1 MKLLFACAFALAS
14 STALARDVHCD
25 RHIEN
30 GHTLQKCEFVE
41 SPQAAVPPPAPPV
54 PPHRHSTCFA
64 MGRLGIFSETAAS
77 LVIGAVDPNQP
88 VTVLGVSRAR
98 DWVLISTLATGQR
111 GWFARGTSPV
121 PDTRP
126 SLSTRWRAGVYNRA
140 VYLKEKTD
148 ALARWADYLIATVA
162 TT

>member
-1 MKLLFACAFALAS
+1 MKLLFACALALAS

-54 PPHRHSTCFA
+54 QIVPPQHTCFA
-64 MGRLGIFSETAAS
+64 TGRLGIFSETAAS

-88 VTVLGVSRAR
+88 VTVLGVSPAR
-98 DWVLISTLATGQR
+98 DWVLIDTTGKR
-111 GWFARGTSPV
+111 GWVDAR
-121 PDTRP
+121 
-126 SLSTRWRAGVYNRA
+126 Y
-140 VYLKEKTD
+140 
-148 ALARWADYLIATVA
+148 VA
-162 TT
+162 CP

>member
-1 MKLLFACAFALAS
+1 MRRLLLAS
-14 STALARDVHCD
+14 ALTLVLSPAIAREVKCD

-54 PPHRHSTCFA
+54 PIAPPQHTCFA
-64 MGRLGIFSETAAS
+64 TGRLGIFSETAAS

-88 VTVLGVSRAR
+88 VTVLGVSPAR

-111 GWFARGTSPV
+111 GWVDARYVTCP
-121 PDTRP
+121 
-126 SLSTRWRAGVYNRA
+126 
-140 VYLKEKTD
+140 
-148 ALARWADYLIATVA
+148 
-162 TT
+162 